1 MSFRTVSAILRGRWL
16 INKQYAETHL
26 PLVLS
31 LLNGTPLS
39 ENLSTQIP
47 RTGNQMTEQP
57 FAVDPKTMQ
66 RSDLYIMTGYGL
78 KPNPNI
84 APNSVGVIPISGPIM
99 KYSGDCGEAG
109 SIERM
114 GWMMDMNNRENIGS
128 VLLLS
133 DSPGGQV
140 SGTESFANA
149 VKQSKKPVIGF
160 VDGEAASAMMW
171 ILSACTESYA
181 GLASDEVGSI
191 GVYTSF
197 MDLTGWLEKQ
207 GVKLHEI
214 YAPQSTDKNKAY
226 RDAMAGNY
234 DLITDD
240 LKDTAAQFIN
250 AVATNRPQ
258 AAPHQAEWSTGK
270 MYNATQATKLGLIDG
285 IKTLD
290 QAITKAAWLAT
301 RNKNI

>member
-16 INKQYAETHL
+16 INKQYAETHI

-31 LLNGTPLS
+31 LLNGSPLS
-39 ENLSTQIP
+39 ENAQVP
-47 RTGNQMTEQP
+47 RDGNQQMEQP

-66 RSDLYIMTGYGL
+66 RTELFIMTPYGF
-78 KPNPNI
+78 KANPNI

-99 KYSGDCGEAG
+99 KYNGDCGEAG
-109 SIERM
+109 SIQRIS
-114 GWMMDMNNRENIGS
+114 WLMDMENRDNIGS
-128 VLLLS
+128 VVLLI

-140 SGTESFANA
+140 SGTESLVSAI
-149 VKQSKKPVIGF
+149 KGMKKPVVGF
-160 VDGEAASAMMW
+160 VDGEAASAAMW
-171 ILSACTESYA
+171 ILSACREAYA

-197 MDLTGWLEKQ
+197 MDLTGWLDKQ

-234 DLITDD
+234 ELITAD
-240 LKDTAAQFIN
+240 LQDTAARFISS
-250 AVATNRPQ
+250 VSENRPQ
-258 AAPHQAEWSTGK
+258 AATHQAEWSTGK
-270 MYNATQATKLGLIDG
+270 MYNAKEAQKLGLIDG
-285 IKTLD
+285 IQTLD
-290 QAITKAAWLAT
+290 KAISKAAWLAT
-301 RNKNI
+301 RNKN